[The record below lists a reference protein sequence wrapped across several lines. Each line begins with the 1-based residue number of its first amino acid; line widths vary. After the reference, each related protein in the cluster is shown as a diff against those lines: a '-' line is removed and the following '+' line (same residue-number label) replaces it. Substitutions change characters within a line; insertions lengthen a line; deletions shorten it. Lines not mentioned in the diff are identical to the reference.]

1 MLLLEDK
8 YICRKSQSG
17 MERFLLTAPAFQLLA
32 RNFQEISARCQFYCD
47 FDYLALT
54 SAHQL
59 KQQNPMAPQYPR
71 HNDAVRTLR
80 LPPQTLAH
88 KYPRRYPRAAA
99 NNKKK
104 HTRTHNQLSRII
116 VMLLLQVRANQH
128 VANGTGR
135 IISELILYMRVPFIT
150 RLLRRRCA
158 RVVAERGPKRTDRTN
173 ETNKF
178 AN

>member
-8 YICRKSQSG
+8 YICRKSESG

-47 FDYLALT
+47 CDYLALT

-99 NNKKK
+99 NNKKN
-104 HTRTHNQLSRII
+104 TRARTINCP
-116 VMLLLQVRANQH
+116 VLLLCYCCKCAPISTSPTAL
-128 VANGTGR
+128 VALFPSSFFTCG
-135 IISELILYMRVPFIT
+135 SHL
-150 RLLRRRCA
+150 
-158 RVVAERGPKRTDRTN
+158 
-173 ETNKF
+173 
-178 AN
+178 